1 MKIKSPK
8 SGYMI
13 TVGGKAYK
21 NLEKEG
27 YFGNKIKSPKTN
39 RYININGS
47 TYNNLYKEGF
57 FKSFT
62 GLPEIDKEILINLNI
77 DDIFNITVNQYFKDL
92 IKDDFWCQWLNKNY
106 NIVENKNCKAIAKTL
121 SLEINLIYDVALTK
135 GYTSLV
141 KYLLDNKLV
150 DVNEYKV
157 PHYTLKPVVIA
168 AEHLDIVK
176 LLLSYGAD
184 PIDAFYASKSIDV
197 ITYILNNYKI
207 DKDYLSEKLSEVTR
221 DKDIPMMKILINYG
235 ADPSHSVI
243 SAIHSNDIDI
253 LKYILSYD
261 LVIPND
267 AIAIA
272 LGLRKYDMLQLILNH
287 MDINIKVINN
297 LEEMEKQ
304 LLPYIHDEGVYGEV
318 KYKWYYYDI

>member
-1 MKIKSPK
+1 MKVKSPK

-27 YFGNKIKSPKTN
+27 YFGKKIKSPKTN

-47 TYNNLYKEGF
+47 TYKNLYKEGF

-62 GLPEIDKEILINLNI
+62 GLPEIDKEILIHLSI
-77 DDIFNITVNQYFKDL
+77 DDIKHITVNRYFKNL
-92 IKDDFWCQWLNKNY
+92 IQGDFWCQWLYKNY
-106 NIVENKNCKAIAKTL
+106 NIIENKNCKEIAKAL
-121 SLEINLIYDVALTK
+121 SLEVNLIYDVALTK

-150 DVNEYKV
+150 DVNECKLPY
-157 PHYTLKPVVIA
+157 YTLKPVVIA
-168 AEHLDIVK
+168 AKHLDIVK

-184 PIDAFYASKSIDV
+184 PIDAFYASPSIDV
-197 ITYILNNYKI
+197 TTYILENYKI

-221 DKDIPMMKILINYG
+221 EKNITMMKLLINYG
-235 ADPSHSVI
+235 ADPSESVI
-243 SAIHSNDIDI
+243 AAIHSNDIDI
-253 LKYILSYD
+253 LKYILSYNPH
-261 LVIPND
+261 IPD
-267 AIAIA
+267 DTIAIA
-272 LGLRKYDMLQLILNH
+272 LGLRKYEMLQLILDY
-287 MDINIKVINN
+287 MAIDIKVTHN

-318 KYKWYYYDI
+318 KYKWYIK